1 MARVQLRGVHK
12 SYGDNAVVRALDLEV
27 EQGEVL
33 ALLGPS
39 GCGKTTTLRM
49 VAGLE
54 QPSGG
59 EIRIGE
65 ELVSGP
71 GRFVPP
77 ELRRLGM
84 VFQSYAVWP
93 HRTVRENVAYPLR
106 LQRAPD
112 AEARVDMALAAVKLD
127 GLGGRY
133 PNQLSGGQQQ
143 RVALAR
149 ALVAEPRVL
158 LLDEPLSNLDAH
170 LREQMRDEIR
180 ALVKRRGITV
190 LFVTHDQEE
199 ALGLADR
206 VAVMHQGRI
215 EQHAPPEELYAAPR
229 TVFAARFVG
238 KQSELPLALVPETI
252 PRQPVLDSTGALFAF
267 RPSRAGMRPGTLPGA
282 LHGVVLSRVFLGP
295 VARYVVQVGDQEVLV
310 DQADRF
316 GPGDDVS
323 LLPEGGLVL

>member
-1 MARVQLRGVHK
+1 MARVLLKGIQK
-12 SYGDNAVVRALDLEV
+12 SYGDNPVVRSLDLEV
-27 EQGEVL
+27 EEGEVL

-65 ELVSGP
+65 EVVSGP

-106 LQRAPD
+106 LQGAADLEP
-112 AEARVDMALAAVKLD
+112 RVDQALDAVKLS
-127 GLGGRY
+127 GLGERY

-206 VAVMHQGRI
+206 VAVMHQGRV
-215 EQHAPPEELYAAPR
+215 EQHAAPERLYDEPA

-238 KQSELPLALVPETI
+238 RQSELPLALVPEGI
-252 PRQPVLDSTGALFAF
+252 AR
-267 RPSRAGMRPGTLPGA
+267 RA
-282 LHGVVLSRVFLGP
+282 VVDAKGEDRKS
-295 VARYVVQVGDQEVLV
+295 VV
-310 DQADRF
+310 
-316 GPGDDVS
+316 
-323 LLPEGGLVL
+323 